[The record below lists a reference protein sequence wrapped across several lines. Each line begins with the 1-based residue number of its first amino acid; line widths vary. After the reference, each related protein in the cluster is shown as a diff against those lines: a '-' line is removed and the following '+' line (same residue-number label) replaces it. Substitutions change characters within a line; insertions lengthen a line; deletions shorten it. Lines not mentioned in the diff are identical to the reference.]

1 MTLTVEPSC
10 DGTCSALVLR
20 QKSTMSAIARRAA
33 LVSPADASPVST
45 KLSSASVKNA
55 S

>member
-1 MTLTVEPSC
+1 
-10 DGTCSALVLR
+10 
-20 QKSTMSAIARRAA
+20 MSAIARRDAA
-33 LVSPADASPVST
+33 ASSAEASPVST